1 MAIFDPT
8 IFQGLSGSVG
18 NVTAYKLG
26 DKHVARGKAIVI
38 KDAKTLAQLKQR
50 ERMRVVTALRRGFI
64 VVLEAGY
71 CSASRKVCSNCF
83 VRDNIGKVEVDDDM
97 NVTLDLLSL
106 SLSGGELNIPRV
118 GAEIEANERQVLFR
132 WERQPLMPRAA
143 KDDRL
148 FGVVYE
154 RVLQRSRLVE
164 LGTRGESG
172 ELAWMLPEE
181 WDAGQLVVYGFAASA
196 NGRKASGTLGILG

>member
-1 MAIFDPT
+1 MATFNPT
-8 IFQGLSGSVG
+8 IFQDISGSVG
-18 NVTAYKLG
+18 NVTTYKLG
-26 DKHVARGKAIVI
+26 DKHVARAKAFEV
-38 KDAKTLAQLKQR
+38 KDAKTPAQLKQR
-50 ERMRVVTALRRGFI
+50 TRVSVITKLRRSFNAA
-64 VVLEAGY
+64 LEIGY
-71 CSASRKVCSNCF
+71 CSSSKKVCLNCF
-83 VRDNIGKVEVDDDM
+83 MKDNVGKVEVDDDM

-106 SLSGGELNIPRV
+106 SLSGGELDIPRV
-118 GAEIEANERQVLFR
+118 GAEIEANERQVRFR